1 MLSQMEFVL
10 VMELINESYVVMK
23 DVQVKLWQEG
33 YVTGMA
39 LRERFA
45 ILKDVPIESSIQEFV
60 FVMGQRK
67 GLAVI
72 KDAIIG
78 LLI

>member
-1 MLSQMEFVL
+1 
-10 VMELINESYVVMK
+10 MELSESYVVIK
-23 DVQVKLWQEG
+23 DAAIRLWQEG

-72 KDAIIG
+72 IKDAAIS
-78 LLI
+78 L